1 MKSEIESKQFL
12 KSYGFTTTDPFVA
25 KTAQQAGA
33 HAATL
38 SSPFVMK
45 IVSADIVHKVAAGG
59 VRLNVPADQAAS
71 CFDAIMAA
79 CRASHPQAAIDGVL
93 LEEMVSG
100 DIEVFLGARVD
111 AQFGGVVLL
120 GPGGSNVEKGIPP
133 AAALS
138 PLTEKQAVQ
147 LVEQGVEQLMHVSL
161 SAAAKKALVQHV
173 LAVAGEHG
181 MLAKGVLAELD
192 VNPIKIDGDRCVA
205 VDAVVEE
212 LMPNSALQAH
222 SAGAQAGEVER
233 RKSRLGGMS
242 ALFTPKSVA
251 FIGASTAQQKLG
263 YRAIKN
269 LVDFSYPGK
278 IYPIHPTAPE
288 ICGAKAYA
296 SILDIP
302 GEVDRAYIAVGA
314 NRVAEMLTQCK
325 QKGVKVV
332 QVLSAGFTEWTG
344 EDGATGA
351 DLEEGVKKALEGTD
365 MRMVGPNCLGTFSA
379 TGRLS
384 MGSVRYLPTQ
394 TKGVTFISQSGTFA
408 SDVIRRAKVQGIAVS
423 QVLSAGNCT
432 DLDLIDYLLFC
443 ENDPATTAAA
453 FYVESVRNPGLFFR
467 VAQRMTKPVILL
479 KGGTTEQG
487 LTAASSHTAALA
499 TDFALWAAAVKQS
512 GVLQVETFDDLMDAL
527 LIHHAHGHLSGNRL
541 GIFGSGGG
549 VSVTSSDMAA
559 RTGMKIPPLSPESGK
574 ALVRFGV
581 PGTSV
586 ANPIDIPV
594 WGLRDG
600 DRLIIGDII
609 NLLKRDPHLDSLII
623 YIEMGSI
630 MDFVDEESQGLDELN
645 AICAAVADVD
655 PAGPSVSLVLRST
668 GDQTLDDFVRRQR
681 LALLPK
687 SIAVFSSTSRAVRA
701 HASLYTMSANRR
713 NAS

>member
-12 KSYGFTTTDPFVA
+12 KSYGFVTTEPFVVQ
-25 KTAQQAGA
+25 TAQQAKNRA
-33 HAATL
+33 LTFSH
-38 SSPFVMK
+38 PFVMK

-59 VRLNVPADQAAS
+59 VRLNVTATDAER
-71 CFDAIMAA
+71 CFESIVTA
-79 CRASHPQAAIDGVL
+79 CKASHPAAIIEGVL
-93 LEEMVSG
+93 LEEMVAG

-111 AQFGGVVLL
+111 KQFGGVVLL

-133 AAALS
+133 VAALS
-138 PLTEKQAVQ
+138 PLTEVQAIQ
-147 LVEQGVEQLMHVSL
+147 LVNQGVEAMMGITLSPAARASL
-161 SAAAKKALVQHV
+161 VKYV
-173 LAVAGEHG
+173 LSVAGEQG

-205 VDAVVEE
+205 VDAVVQE
-212 LMPNSALQAH
+212 LAPNSPHQIH
-222 SAGAQAGEVER
+222 SAREQKIEIER
-233 RKSRLGGMS
+233 RQSRLGGMS
-242 ALFTPKSVA
+242 ALFTPRSVA

-269 LVDFSYPGK
+269 LVDFQYPGN

-351 DLEEGVKKALEGTD
+351 DLEKDVIQALEGTD

-384 MGSVRYLPTQ
+384 MGSVRYLPTE

-432 DLDLIDYLLFC
+432 DLDLIDFLLFC

-467 VAQRMTKPVILL
+467 AAQRMSKPVIVL
-479 KGGTTEQG
+479 KGGMTEQG

-499 TDFALWAAAVKQS
+499 TDFALWGAAVKQS

-527 LIHHAHGHLSGNRL
+527 LIHHAHGNLSGNRL

-559 RTGMKIPPLSPESGK
+559 RTGMSIPTLSAESCK

-609 NLLKRDPHLDSLII
+609 NLLKRDPHLDSLIV

-630 MDFVDEESQGLDELN
+630 MDFVDDESQGLAELN
-645 AICAAVADVD
+645 AICAAVADVERT
-655 PAGPSVSLVLRST
+655 GPKVTLVLRST
-668 GDQTLDDFVRRQR
+668 GDQTLDDFVRQQR
-681 LALLPK
+681 ITLLSK

-701 HASLYTMSANRR
+701 NASLRTMSSNRK
-713 NAS
+713 NTS

>member
-1 MKSEIESKQFL
+1 MKSEIDSKRFL
-12 KSYGFTTTDPFVA
+12 KSYGFVTTEPFVA
-25 KTAQQAGA
+25 KTPREAKNRALTFSQ
-33 HAATL
+33 
-38 SSPFVMK
+38 PFVMK
-45 IVSADIVHKVAAGG
+45 IVSAEIVHKVAAGG
-59 VRLNVPADQAAS
+59 VRLNVTADKAES
-71 CFDAIMAA
+71 CFDSIVAA
-79 CRASHPQAAIDGVL
+79 CNASHPKAVIEGVL
-93 LEEMVSG
+93 LEEMVTG
-100 DIEVFLGARVD
+100 EIEIFLGARAD
-111 AQFGGVVLL
+111 KQFGGVVLI

-133 AAALS
+133 VAALS
-138 PLTEKQAVQ
+138 PLTEAQAEC
-147 LVEQGVEQLMHVSL
+147 LVKQGVETMMGVTLSPIARASL
-161 SAAAKKALVQHV
+161 VKHV
-173 LAVAGEHG
+173 LSVAGEQG

-212 LMPNSALQAH
+212 LAPNSPLQIH
-222 SAGAQAGEVER
+222 SVREQKSEIER
-233 RKSRLGGMS
+233 RQSRLKGMS

-269 LVDFSYPGK
+269 LVDFQYPGK
-278 IYPIHPTAPE
+278 IYPIHPTAPD
-288 ICGAKAYA
+288 ICGAKAYP

-314 NRVAEMLTQCK
+314 NRVAEMLNQCK

-344 EDGATGA
+344 EDGKTGE
-351 DLEEGVKKALEGTD
+351 DLEKEVIHALEGTD

-453 FYVESVRNPGLFFR
+453 FYVESIRNPGLFFR

-527 LIHHAHGHLSGNRL
+527 LIHHAHGSLTGNRL

-559 RTGMKIPPLSPESGK
+559 RTGMKIPTLSAESCK

-609 NLLKRDPHLDSLII
+609 NLLKRDPNLDSLIV

-630 MDFVDEESQGLDELN
+630 MDFVDEESQGLEELN
-645 AICAAVADVD
+645 AICSAVANVD
-655 PAGPSVSLVLRST
+655 RTGPNVTLVLRST
-668 GDQTLDDFVRRQR
+668 GDQILDDFVRQQR
-681 LALLPK
+681 VALLPK

-701 HASLYTMSANRR
+701 NASLHTMSMNR
-713 NAS
+713 S

>member
-1 MKSEIESKQFL
+1 
-12 KSYGFTTTDPFVA
+12 
-25 KTAQQAGA
+25 
-33 HAATL
+33 
-38 SSPFVMK
+38 
-45 IVSADIVHKVAAGG
+45 
-59 VRLNVPADQAAS
+59 
-71 CFDAIMAA
+71 
-79 CRASHPQAAIDGVL
+79 
-93 LEEMVSG
+93 
-100 DIEVFLGARVD
+100 
-111 AQFGGVVLL
+111 
-120 GPGGSNVEKGIPP
+120 
-133 AAALS
+133 
-138 PLTEKQAVQ
+138 
-147 LVEQGVEQLMHVSL
+147 
-161 SAAAKKALVQHV
+161 
-173 LAVAGEHG
+173 
-181 MLAKGVLAELD
+181 
-192 VNPIKIDGDRCVA
+192 
-205 VDAVVEE
+205 
-212 LMPNSALQAH
+212 
-222 SAGAQAGEVER
+222 
-233 RKSRLGGMS
+233 
-242 ALFTPKSVA
+242 
-251 FIGASTAQQKLG
+251 
-263 YRAIKN
+263 
-269 LVDFSYPGK
+269 
-278 IYPIHPTAPE
+278 
-288 ICGAKAYA
+288 
-296 SILDIP
+296 
-302 GEVDRAYIAVGA
+302 
-314 NRVAEMLTQCK
+314 
-325 QKGVKVV
+325 
-332 QVLSAGFTEWTG
+332 
-344 EDGATGA
+344 
-351 DLEEGVKKALEGTD
+351 
-365 MRMVGPNCLGTFSA
+365 
-379 TGRLS
+379 LS

-394 TKGVTFISQSGTFA
+394 TKGITFISQSGTFA

-467 VAQRMTKPVILL
+467 VAQRMSKPVLL
-479 KGGTTEQG
+479 FNGGTTEQG

-527 LIHHAHGHLSGNRL
+527 LIQHAHGSLHGNRL

-559 RTGMKIPPLSPESGK
+559 RTGMKIPQLSQESAK

-609 NLLKRDPHLDSLII
+609 NLLKCEPDLDSLII

-630 MDFVDEESQGLDELN
+630 MDFVDEESQGLAELD

-655 PAGPSVSLVLRST
+655 PAGPNVSLVLRST

-687 SIAVFSSTSRAVRA
+687 SIAVFASTSRAVRA

-713 NAS
+713 EAP